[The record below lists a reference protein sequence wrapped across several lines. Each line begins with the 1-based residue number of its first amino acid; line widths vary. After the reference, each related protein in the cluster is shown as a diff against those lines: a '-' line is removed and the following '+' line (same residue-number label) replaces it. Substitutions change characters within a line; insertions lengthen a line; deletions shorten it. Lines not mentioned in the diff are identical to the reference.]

1 MKIALRIW
9 NYNIVGIEGLV
20 DSAVQFVLEA
30 PTINRFFYP
39 AQQLEI
45 ETGFAELTKSNARS
59 RVFANLSIVGGDLL
73 QSLNDIVDIAAISDA
88 NGNPNTVLLRRP
100 PASLIIL
107 LLPMRPFGIVISTS
121 SRVNSL
127 VLRNPMCVTIP
138 RSCLSG

>member
-20 DSAVQFVLEA
+20 DRAVQFVLEA

-100 PASLIIL
+100 PRFVDYFAIADEAVWNRDFDIIASQQ
-107 LLPMRPFGIVISTS
+107 P
-121 SRVNSL
+121 
-127 VLRNPMCVTIP
+127 CAA
-138 RSCLSG
+138 